1 MLCFFFFLCSV
12 ADGFV
17 TPFIILMKAVK
28 CSQNIGSPCYET
40 SGVLICDGCIIML
53 FNYYYFINTALF
65 VHYKVT
71 VTYSC
76 PKLLLIF
83 YTDFFFCFSYRHG
96 KWQTTQY

>member
-1 MLCFFFFLCSV
+1 MLCFFFLCSV

-28 CSQNIGSPCYET
+28 CSQNIGSPCSET
-40 SGVLICDGCIIML
+40 SGVLICGGCIIML

-83 YTDFFFCFSYRHG
+83 FTDFFFCFSYRHG